1 MSPRGKDEMKRQIE
15 IDDTLQ
21 SDLDGITEE
30 ILDLATDYLKDNPD
44 TEWSD
49 PSDMMS
55 DLDYNGGIHEIVDS
69 AVPIYYSNIDDLR
82 YLYGREFDQA
92 YADAGI
98 GDGTED
104 NHAAV
109 TIYCY
114 YSQHAFGDA
123 AWEVFDKLMPDEE

>member
-1 MSPRGKDEMKRQIE
+1 MKRTIE

-30 ILDLATDYLKDNPD
+30 IEERAREYLKENPD
-44 TEWSD
+44 TEWAD
-49 PSDMMS
+49 QHDMMS
-55 DLDYNGGIHEIVDS
+55 DLNYNGSIHEIVDS
-69 AVPIYYSNIDDLR
+69 AVPIYTADINGLR
-82 YLYGREFDQA
+82 YLYGSEFDQA

-98 GDGTED
+98 GDGSED

-123 AWEVFDKLMPDEE
+123 AQQVFDTLEAEREESAS